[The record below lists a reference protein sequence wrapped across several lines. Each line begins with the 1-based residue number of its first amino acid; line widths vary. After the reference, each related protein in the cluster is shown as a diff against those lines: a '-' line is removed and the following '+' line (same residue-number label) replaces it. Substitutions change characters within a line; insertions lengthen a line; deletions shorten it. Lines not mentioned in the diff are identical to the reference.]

1 MRSENASAK
10 TGGIDA
16 NFDTATISMIPAHFY
31 EVRPRKDH
39 RGVDLISDA
48 LPFSVRHYFFN
59 SISSAWLGVLPVIST
74 VCVSASRQTT

>member
-1 MRSENASAK
+1 ML
-10 TGGIDA
+10 
-16 NFDTATISMIPAHFY
+16 SMHSY
-31 EVRPRKDH
+31 EVRPRKDK